1 MFPPPAIVDASV
13 LYSRHLRNAL
23 VWHSL
28 EGLFELRWSALI
40 LDETRRSLIERNL
53 NAYQEER
60 ASAVDRVLERVTSA
74 LSSIYPDA
82 EVPAEEIQSLVKQMT
97 NDPKDRH
104 VLAAAVATGSQF
116 VVTANLKD
124 FRPQDT
130 GPHGVEALSADAF
143 LTKLLDDE
151 QAVELCSAA
160 LANQPRLSRLDT
172 RATTGAARST
182 RRASSRVATA
192 IRMSIRRTQRYAKRS
207 TRLNDLT
214 TVSAQPQDPHTLGE
228 EDILG

>member
-1 MFPPPAIVDASV
+1 MSPPPAIVDSSV

-53 NAYQEER
+53 DAYGEER
-60 ASAVDRVLERVTSA
+60 ASAVDRVLGRVTSA

-143 LTKLLDDE
+143 LTKLLDE

-160 LANQPRLSRLDT
+160 LANQADFHDWTLKQLLELLGQPAEHRPAWLPQYICRYEELT
-172 RATTGAARST
+172 ATPS
-182 RRASSRVATA
+182 
-192 IRMSIRRTQRYAKRS
+192 
-207 TRLNDLT
+207 
-214 TVSAQPQDPHTLGE
+214 DPP
-228 EDILG
+228 D

>member
-53 NAYQEER
+53 DAYGEER
-60 ASAVDRVLERVTSA
+60 ASAVDRVLGRVTSA

-82 EVPAEEIQSLVKQMT
+82 EVPAEQIQSLLEQMT

-104 VLAAAVATGSQF
+104 VLAAAVAAGSQF

-160 LANQPRLSRLDT
+160 LANQADFHDWTLKQLLELLGQPAEHRPAWLPQYVCRYEELT
-172 RATTGAARST
+172 ATPS
-182 RRASSRVATA
+182 
-192 IRMSIRRTQRYAKRS
+192 
-207 TRLNDLT
+207 
-214 TVSAQPQDPHTLGE
+214 DPP
-228 EDILG
+228 D

>member
-1 MFPPPAIVDASV
+1 MSPPPAIVDSSV

-28 EGLFELRWSALI
+28 EGVFELRWSALI

-53 NAYQEER
+53 DAYGEER
-60 ASAVDRVLERVTSA
+60 ASAVDRVLGRVTSA

-82 EVPAEEIQSLVKQMT
+82 EVPAEEIQSLVEQMT

-104 VLAAAVATGSQF
+104 VLAAAVAAGSQF

-130 GPHGVEALSADAF
+130 GPHDVEALSADAF
-143 LTKLLDDE
+143 LTKLLDE

-160 LANQPRLSRLDT
+160 LANQADFHDWTLKQLLELLGQPGEHRPAWLPRYVCRYEELT
-172 RATTGAARST
+172 ATTS
-182 RRASSRVATA
+182 
-192 IRMSIRRTQRYAKRS
+192 
-207 TRLNDLT
+207 
-214 TVSAQPQDPHTLGE
+214 DPP
-228 EDILG
+228 D